1 MGKEKTNTTTSW
13 NWQSFALSRI
23 PVEAQTQAEEP
34 KRLQSLTLKVESDCL
49 MTSHIGIIPD
59 CEAGTAKP
67 DPTATALSLNGLQ
80 DMQNK

>member
-1 MGKEKTNTTTSW
+1 MK
-13 NWQSFALSRI
+13 
-23 PVEAQTQAEEP
+23 TQAEEP

-67 DPTATALSLNGLQ
+67 DPTATALSLNGLHNIQ
-80 DMQNK
+80 THDETKDMSNNNNKALDFSSSVSK